1 MDITLLERESK
12 KGTKLLRREGFIPA
26 VVYDK
31 SGKSVSVKLEKK
43 VFEAHLRQVEE
54 GGLAT
59 VRFKLTLGKETFTA
73 FVKDIAY
80 HRTSYQIQ
88 HIDFMR
94 VKDDDRISIHI
105 PVVLKNAD
113 QCEGVTQGGQLKKV
127 KRSVFVSSLVKEIPE
142 HFVIDV
148 KNKHLGD
155 QSRVSELELP
165 KSMRL
170 KIHPK
175 QVLVSVTK
183 K

>member
-12 KGTKLLRREGFIPA
+12 KGTKLIRREGFIPA

-31 SGKSVSVKLEKK
+31 AGKSVSVKLEKK
-43 VFEAHLRQVEE
+43 VFEAHLRKIEE

-59 VRFKLTLGKETFTA
+59 VRFNLTLGKETFTG

-80 HRTSYQIQ
+80 HRTSYEIQ

-94 VKDDDRISIHI
+94 VKEDDRISIHV

-113 QCEGVTQGGQLKKV
+113 RCVGVTQGGQLKKV

-142 HFVIDV
+142 HFVLDV
-148 KNKHLGD
+148 EHKNLGD
-155 QSRVSELELP
+155 QGRVSDLELAP
-165 KSMRL
+165 SMRL

-175 QVLVSVTK
+175 QVLVSITK